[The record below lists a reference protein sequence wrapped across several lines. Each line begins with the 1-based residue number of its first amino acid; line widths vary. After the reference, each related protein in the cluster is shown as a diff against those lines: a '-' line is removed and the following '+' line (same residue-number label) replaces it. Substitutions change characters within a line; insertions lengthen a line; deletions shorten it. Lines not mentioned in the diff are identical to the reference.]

1 MKGFDFVWSPELPTY
16 LVSMQYKKRS
26 RPSWTWTRRFMKVHL
41 YVIIFAL
48 LPRLTGQIC
57 KVMSHELRLFGGLL
71 PGIVSNVVCNVLSS
85 TIYASGNNFMPGNIL
100 YWVFSYNDTKMPK
113 KKKKTFCLPKVTS
126 LATNSSKPHLA
137 QILLSLSLLDGL
149 YS

>member
-1 MKGFDFVWSPELPTY
+1 MNLNKTFHEGAF
-16 LVSMQYKKRS
+16 
-26 RPSWTWTRRFMKVHL
+26 

-71 PGIVSNVVCNVLSS
+71 PGIVSNVCNVLSS

-100 YWVFSYNDTKMPK
+100 Y
-113 KKKKTFCLPKVTS
+113 
-126 LATNSSKPHLA
+126 
-137 QILLSLSLLDGL
+137 
-149 YS
+149 